1 MTTTP
6 ERTPPVTLTMT
17 RVEAD
22 MGAITQ
28 TIEELHRVQIKLQT
42 LFADLHDRREQL
54 AADGISIDV
63 ELAPGIDAAYA
74 LWKQARARAC
84 GREVEH
90 EDQTVEG
97 WPIK

>member
-1 MTTTP
+1 VTTTP
-6 ERTPPVTLTMT
+6 ERTPVTLTKT

-28 TIEELHRVQIKLQT
+28 TIEELHRVQIKLQA

-63 ELAPGIDAAYA
+63 ELAPGVDAAYA
-74 LWKQARARAC
+74 LWKQARAREH